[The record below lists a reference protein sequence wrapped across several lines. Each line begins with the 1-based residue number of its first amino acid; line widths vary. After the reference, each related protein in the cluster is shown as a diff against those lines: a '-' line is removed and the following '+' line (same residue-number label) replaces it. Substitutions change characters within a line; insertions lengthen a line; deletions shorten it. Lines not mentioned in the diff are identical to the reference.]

1 MTNKMARPCKLDTV
15 EFRRILRDPE
25 RTILLSAGA
34 GDLTQGFHLMME
46 IYAHL
51 HAQGFRPGDA
61 IDGIGLMHNSYAE
74 NA

>member
-1 MTNKMARPCKLDTV
+1 MARPCKLDTV

-25 RTILLSAGA
+25 RAILLSAGA
-34 GDLTQGFHLMME
+34 GDISQGFYLMLE

-51 HAQGFRPGDA
+51 HAQGFRPSDD
-61 IDGIGLMHNSYAE
+61 INGIGLMHNSYAE